1 MLIKV
6 IININE
12 KTVTDDDVGPSRG
25 SKSREMR
32 RCV

>member
-6 IININE
+6 IINING
-12 KTVTDDDVGPSRG
+12 KMVTDDDVGPSRG
-25 SKSREMR
+25 IKSREMR